1 MIIYAIIVLKSVIY
15 DLKFLFVESTKG
27 EFIIDIIKRR
37 VSTSIEITNFVA
49 INKIKYF
56 KKNSD
61 SLYHIRNVLQ
71 YESL

>member
-15 DLKFLFVESTKG
+15 NLRFLFLESTKG
-27 EFIIDIIKRR
+27 EFIIDIINPR

-56 KKNSD
+56 FKKNQIH
-61 SLYHIRNVLQ
+61 YVI
-71 YESL
+71 